1 MARYANIYDIC
12 DKPILNTNSPH
23 EPGLNLR
30 RLYKRSAGNLLLKT
44 FILRGCRHPLISGDQ
59 IANYQDMITAAMR
72 ADKKDWLDHDWID
85 RTFAPIARLLDE
97 IKPPK
102 WSIRGKVRQE
112 TVNPSRSDLDR
123 VVKATLDDVLRV
135 WDKEGH
141 EPYFPVAAQII
152 LSGDDEMDGENFMD
166 LLKGLGS
173 YEYKNI
179 VMLFALMRCFINSNP
194 RKLRMIRKPFRGVGE
209 TMFQRYGWI
218 MHRTA
223 FYDVF
228 FFEFLLLYLQKNQV
242 EPRIRDKIVSIMDEL
257 IHYCVVTSREWLTSP
272 HRGIRYPSITCLPKD
287 DQGNALCRLSK
298 ANWRKKKELGF
309 GDYVPDADTT
319 FLTLAAAKRWLD
331 FVRERNLSVDPET
344 LRECEVFLEHPWVE
358 VIEEHQAGSRYV
370 DDPATIHITKP
381 LDYYGSVSI
390 WFRKSFHYPDGMDV
404 EDPLGMEVCPGHN
417 MDILESMLVNRK
429 RWKALEG
436 DNLKTVQRL
445 LEFAHRALSSG
456 NFKHESA
463 LAYYL
468 PEIYTYYTS
477 RFYDAYLDL
486 NEKEK
491 ELLDPEGK
499 VAEMRRI
506 AVDYCRDEL
515 LGYELN
521 PFDASLAVAALV
533 LFRYEPKD
541 DGAIAT
547 GLKVMTEA
555 LGEGRAGHPYKP
567 YEWNKVKHPTR
578 IVVGSDV
585 STSFFVF
592 NACVE
597 ARRYLYGE
605 D

>member
-1 MARYANIYDIC
+1 MAKHANIYDIC
-12 DKPILNTNSPH
+12 DTPILQGSARH
-23 EPGLNLR
+23 EPGRNLR
-30 RLYKRSAGNLLLKT
+30 RLYKRSAGNFLLKM
-44 FILRGCRHPLISGDQ
+44 FILRGCRHPLITRDQ
-59 IANYQDMITAAMR
+59 ISNYQEMITAAMQ
-72 ADKKDWLDHDWID
+72 ADKRNWLDHGWIESN
-85 RTFAPIARLLDE
+85 FAPIARLLDE
-97 IKPPK
+97 IEPPK
-102 WSIRGKVRQE
+102 WSIRKEIRQE
-112 TVNPSRSDLDR
+112 TANPPVNALDT
-123 VVKATLDDVLRV
+123 VIKATLDDVFRV
-135 WDKEGH
+135 WDKDKAD
-141 EPYFPVAAQII
+141 PYFPVAAQVL

-194 RKLRMIRKPFRGVGE
+194 RKLKMIRKPFRGVGE
-209 TMFQRYGWI
+209 TMRQRYGWI
-218 MHRTA
+218 VHRTA

-242 EPRIRDKIVSIMDEL
+242 EPGEFDKIVSIMDKL

-287 DQGNALCRLSK
+287 EQGNSLCRLSK
-298 ANWRKKKELGF
+298 GDWQKKKELGF

-331 FVRERNLSVDPET
+331 FVHERNLEVDSET
-344 LRECEVFLEHPWVE
+344 LKECEIFLGHPWVE
-358 VIEEHQAGSRYV
+358 VIEEHQAGSGYV
-370 DDPATIHITKP
+370 DDPATIHLTKP

-390 WFRKSFHYPDGMDV
+390 WFKKTFHYPDGMDV
-404 EDPLGMEVCPGHN
+404 EDALGMEVCPGHN
-417 MDILESMLVNRK
+417 MDILESMLVNRD

-445 LEFAHRALSSG
+445 LEFAYRAMSSG
-456 NFKHESA
+456 NFRHESA

-468 PEIYTYYTS
+468 PEIYTYYIG
-477 RFYDAYLDL
+477 RMYDAYLGLDDH
-486 NEKEK
+486 EKK
-491 ELLDPEGK
+491 LFDPEGK

-515 LGYELN
+515 LGRELN

-541 DGAIAT
+541 DGVIAT
-547 GLKVMTEA
+547 GLKVMTDA

-597 ARRYLYGE
+597 ARRYLYGKG
-605 D
+605 